1 MNETIATSTEIS
13 SKGLI
18 MLILKRLLK
27 RLAIWAAE
35 IISQAVLIGLLLIGL
50 FGHDQHALGK
60 DLLGYAGLILIMFFL
75 TGYLATTAIAR
86 AVWRWRKPWLY
97 SLIASALFLI
107 HFEVLSIAVGGAY
120 TPRDRVRIQM
130 AGVCIAFLSTLAG
143 TAVLQRWTVDK
154 SPLRSQTV
162 ARGDS

>member
-1 MNETIATSTEIS
+1 MNENNRDINGN
-13 SKGLI
+13 KQQGLI

-50 FGHDQHALGK
+50 FGYDQHAFGK

-86 AVWRWRKPWLY
+86 AVWRWRRPWLY
-97 SLIASALFLI
+97 SVIASALFLI
-107 HFEVLSIAVGGAY
+107 HFEVLSISVGGAY
-120 TPRDRVRIQM
+120 PPRDRVRIRM
-130 AGVCIAFLSTLAG
+130 AGACIAFLSTLAG
-143 TAVLQRWTVDK
+143 TAVLQRWTGITGE
-154 SPLRSQTV
+154 RS
-162 ARGDS
+162 R